1 MKNKIINIIL
11 IKNYKK
17 FIEQIL
23 NHKNKKKIKKL

>member
-1 MKNKIINIIL
+1 MKNKIINIII

-23 NHKNKKKIKKL
+23 NHKNKKNKKK